1 MRILKNSILSF
12 IVGFVVVITATTGAV
27 ALTLDVR
34 GGQLY
39 GALGV
44 DVGGTLYD
52 VEFVEGTCASL
63 FGGCD
68 DASDFA
74 FNTQTDAELA
84 SWALLDQVFLD
95 IPNSYQFD
103 SDQNAT
109 YGIDN
114 HLDSITFGNIFTPY
128 QYNQNLDQVEMSYA
142 GNNKIESS
150 DRVGTNPFQTRDLDS
165 LGNGFIVYAKW
176 NTPQVSAVPLPTA
189 LPLYGAGLA
198 LMGFIG
204 WRRRSRRRS
213 EI

>member
-12 IVGFVVVITATTGAV
+12 IVGFAVVITATTGAV

-52 VEFVEGTCASL
+52 VEFVEGSCASL

-68 DASDFA
+68 EASDFA
-74 FNTQTDAELA
+74 FNTRTDAELA
-84 SWALLDQVFLD
+84 SQALFDHVLLDF
-95 IPNSYQFD
+95 PNSYQFD
-103 SDQNAT
+103 SDPKSI
-109 YGIDN
+109 YGIDSP
-114 HLDSITFGNIFTPY
+114 LPDRLLGNILTPY
-128 QYNQNLDQVEMSYA
+128 QYNQNLDQVEMSFA
-142 GNNKIESS
+142 LNNADETL
-150 DRVGTNPFQTRDLDS
+150 DRVGTNPFLTQSWDS
-165 LGNGFIVYAKW
+165 LDNPFIVYAKW
-176 NTPQVSAVPLPTA
+176 KTPQISAVPLPTA